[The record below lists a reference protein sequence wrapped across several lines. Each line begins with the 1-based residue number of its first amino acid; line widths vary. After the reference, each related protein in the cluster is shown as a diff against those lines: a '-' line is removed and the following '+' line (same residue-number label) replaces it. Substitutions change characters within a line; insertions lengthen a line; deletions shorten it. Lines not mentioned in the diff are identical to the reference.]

1 MPSGD
6 DSHPCTNGAAI
17 GLGTNA
23 FDLQPVVFRATIIA
37 KERRRLVHI
46 NDGDVHVAVVVEVP
60 EGGPTAAVRLSY
72 SQPGARG
79 NIYKAASPEV
89 LVNNLSLLEGN
100 VYPPGVYFGE
110 DV

>member
-72 SQPGARG
+72 SQRSEEHTSELQSHV
-79 NIYKAASPEV
+79 N
-89 LVNNLSLLEGN
+89 LVCRLLLEKKKIIM
-100 VYPPGVYFGE
+100 VAK
-110 DV
+110 